1 MYKQVAN
8 YDCFTYFVDQK
19 YKFHLIT
26 SDDFENLAAIVLE
39 DKYKRP
45 FHVYKRG
52 RDGGI
57 DAEASNIGFLT
68 NEKIIVQVKHTSN
81 ESGTLTESTRK
92 SVFEKEKP
100 KVEKLVKDN
109 KLETYVI
116 FTNYPLPA
124 SQAQHLKECFE
135 EAGARNVEV
144 VGYETLCNWL
154 NGSSGLK
161 ATLLANYPV
170 INPASIVN
178 TTIHKYDEFNVI
190 ILNED
195 GPSPSKRP
203 RLDIK
208 GIRSYPIK
216 IFVLVWFN

>member
-1 MYKQVAN
+1 MYKQVTN

-39 DKYKRP
+39 NKYKRP
-45 FHVYKRG
+45 FHVYKGG

-81 ESGTLTESTRK
+81 ESGALTESTRK

-100 KVEKLVKDN
+100 KVEKLVNDG

-124 SQAQHLKECFE
+124 GQVQHLRKCFE
-135 EAGARNVEV
+135 EAGAKNVEV

-154 NGSSGLK
+154 NGSLTLE
-161 ATLLANYPV
+161 ATLLARYPV
-170 INPASIVN
+170 INPASMVN
-178 TTIHKYDEFNVI
+178 TAIHKYDQCNVVV
-190 ILNED
+190 LNED
-195 GPSPSKRP
+195 GPSPPKRLKSEP
-203 RLDIK
+203 DIK
-208 GIRSYPIK
+208 GIRS
-216 IFVLVWFN
+216 

>member
-8 YDCFTYFVDQK
+8 YDCLTYFIDQK
-19 YKFHLIT
+19 YKFHLLT
-26 SDDFENLAAIVLE
+26 PDEFEDLAAIVLE
-39 DKYKRP
+39 DKLGRP
-45 FHVYKRG
+45 FHVYKGG

-57 DAEASNIGFLT
+57 DAEALNIGFLT

-100 KVEKLVKDN
+100 KVEKLVKDG

-124 SQAQHLKECFE
+124 GQAQHLKECFAK
-135 EAGARNVEV
+135 AGARDVEV

-154 NGSSGLK
+154 NGSSSLK

-178 TTIHKYDEFNVI
+178 TSIHKYDEFNVI
-190 ILNED
+190 ILNEE
-195 GPSPSKRP
+195 GPSPSKHSKSEP
-203 RLDIK
+203 DIK
-208 GIRSYPIK
+208 GIRS
-216 IFVLVWFN
+216 